1 MKTKTDTGNAVSMVD
16 VYTEFNERIT
26 EKYKIPK
33 FKSKVC
39 SSGWNTQA
47 VNLKKSNSYS
57 QRYRVPV
64 HVIDKR
70 DLKYLSFLCSMILC
84 CFGIYHGN
92 KQGSPTVI

>member
-39 SSGWNTQA
+39 SSGRNTQA
-47 VNLKKSNSYS
+47 VNLIKSNSYS
-57 QRYRVPV
+57 QKYRGAV
-64 HVIDKR
+64 HVIDRKFHFTAGAIHVQ
-70 DLKYLSFLCSMILC
+70 YM
-84 CFGIYHGN
+84 
-92 KQGSPTVI
+92 

>member
-39 SSGWNTQA
+39 SSGRNTRA
-47 VNLKKSNSYS
+47 VNFKKSNSYS
-57 QRYRVPV
+57 QRYRGAVR
-64 HVIDKR
+64 VIDRKFI
-70 DLKYLSFLCSMILC
+70 LQLVPYMCSAC
-84 CFGIYHGN
+84 N
-92 KQGSPTVI
+92 R